1 MALFDYNLSV
11 SGDCQGTGAGAYQI
25 SFSGS
30 VPPYTIQ
37 FVTPYDANSISVGE
51 NVPYLKTPLFAQTVQ
66 ITVNDSTL
74 PTNQS
79 FNLNIPISSGL
90 CCSVVA
96 VDNTTC
102 GQNNGSVTGTS
113 TTVYSS
119 ADYFIYSGDGT
130 FINSATTNQST
141 VVFTNLTAG
150 TYYLT
155 VEDLGG
161 CSGASQTF
169 IVEQST
175 VTNYG
180 LYSVPNSSCGGTPIG
195 KIMITGLTG
204 QQPFSYLWSNGQTSS
219 TATGLT
225 AANYSVQVTDG
236 FGCITSQEA
245 TVVNVD
251 TMGAFFTAV
260 TNPTCFQSDG
270 SITLTLTGGSSPYY
284 YSASTGAVL
293 ISYAQNF
300 SITGLSAGDY
310 QFIVTDAGLC
320 QITTGTTL
328 SQPNGM
334 SSVNIVGTNS
344 FCSTNDGEITVTV
357 LGGQAPYTYTVV
369 DEFGDQDVIVGNQQ
383 IQVFPNL
390 SAGTYSVF
398 VEDSTGCVFSREIII
413 IATDKFT
420 INTTITGTTCNQNN
434 GSVYVTTSTGYTLP
448 LDFSVDGIQNV
459 IDTNMTAVTFNNLSA
474 GNHVV
479 TVTDATGCAQTQT
492 IFVPKGDFLDF
503 SLYSVNCGNGNSG
516 QITAFITSGTPPF
529 TFNWSNN
536 VPSNPQQIQVS
547 GLTAGTYSLSVVDAV
562 GCSLVRSTTISCN
575 TNYTSYQCYVMGE
588 EIFNIQSP
596 SKFGLL
602 QMLNEG
608 YVDLTSGNTNCSLI
622 SAQFIAKVSAQPAGI
637 NAQST
642 FFTATT
648 LNNPPSDNLWYD
660 TIKLLLLSI
669 PGILSVTIDQLNNQ
683 ITIATNPASNSLD
696 GQEIVVELAIEYD
709 IMCLT

>member
-1 MALFDYNLSV
+1 MN
-11 SGDCQGTGAGAYQI
+11 
-25 SFSGS
+25 
-30 VPPYTIQ
+30 
-37 FVTPYDANSISVGE
+37 VGE
-51 NVPYLKTPLFAQTVQ
+51 NVPYTKTGLFSQV
-66 ITVNDSTL
+66 IELTVNDSTL

-79 FNLNIPISSGL
+79 FNINIPISSGL

-102 GQNNGSVTGTS
+102 GLNNGSVTGTS

-119 ADYFIYSGDGT
+119 ADYFVYSGDGT
-130 FINSATTNQST
+130 FINSASTDQST
-141 VVFTNLTAG
+141 VIFTNLTAG

-161 CSGASQTF
+161 CSGSSQTF

-204 QQPFSYLWSNGQTSS
+204 QQPFTYLWSNGQTGQ

-225 AANYSVQVTDG
+225 AADYSVQVTDG
-236 FGCITSQEA
+236 FGCITSKEA

-251 TMGAFFTAV
+251 PMGAFFTAV

-270 SITLTLTGGSSPYY
+270 AIKLTLTGGSAPYY

-293 ISYAQNF
+293 VSYAQEF
-300 SITGLSAGDY
+300 SISGLSAGDY
-310 QFIVTDAGLC
+310 QFMVTDAALC
-320 QITTGTTL
+320 QIITGTTL

-334 SSVNIVGTNS
+334 SSVSIVGTNS
-344 FCSTNDGEITVTV
+344 FCSTSDGEITVTV
-357 LGGQAPYTYTVV
+357 LGGQAPYTYTVIN
-369 DEFGDQDVIVGNQQ
+369 ELGDQDVIVGNQQ
-383 IQVFPNL
+383 IQVFSNL

-398 VEDSTGCVFSREIII
+398 VEDSTGCVFAKEIYIV
-413 IATDKFT
+413 ATDKFT
-420 INTTITGTTCNQNN
+420 ISTDVTGTTCNQNN
-434 GSVYVTTSTGYTLP
+434 GSVYITTSTGFTLP

-459 IDTNMTAVTFNNLSA
+459 IDTNMTAVTFNNLSS

-479 TVTDATGCAQTQT
+479 TVTDATGCAQKQT
-492 IFVPKGDFLDF
+492 IFVPKGDSLDF
-503 SLYSVNCGNGNSG
+503 SLYSVNCGSGDSG

-547 GLTAGTYSLSVVDAV
+547 SLTAGTYSLSIVDSV
-562 GCSLVRSTTISCN
+562 GCSLSRSTTITCN
-575 TNYTSYQCYVMGE
+575 TNYTSYQCYVMGQE
-588 EIFNIQSP
+588 VFNIQSP

-608 YVDLTSGNTNCSLI
+608 YVDLSSGNTNCTLI
-622 SAQFIAKVSAQPAGI
+622 SAIFTAKVSAQPIGL
-637 NAQST
+637 NAQNT

-660 TIKLLLLSI
+660 TIKQLLLSI

-696 GQEIVVELAIEYD
+696 GQEIIVELAIEYD

>member
-11 SGDCQGTGAGAYQI
+11 SGDCQGTGIGAYQI
-25 SFSGS
+25 SFSGA

-37 FVTPYDANSISVGE
+37 FISPSYPSVNVGE
-51 NVPYLKTPLFAQTVQ
+51 NVPYTKTGLFSQV
-66 ITVNDSTL
+66 IELTVNDSTL

-79 FNLNIPISSGL
+79 FNINIPISSGL

-102 GQNNGSVTGTS
+102 GLNNGSVTGTS

-119 ADYFIYSGDGT
+119 ADYFVYSGDGT
-130 FINSATTNQST
+130 FINSASTDQST
-141 VVFTNLTAG
+141 VIFTNLTAG

-161 CSGASQTF
+161 CSGSSQTF

-204 QQPFSYLWSNGQTSS
+204 QQPFTYLWSNGQTGQ

-225 AANYSVQVTDG
+225 AADYSVQVTDG
-236 FGCITSQEA
+236 FGCITSKEA

-251 TMGAFFTAV
+251 PMGAFFTAV

-270 SITLTLTGGSSPYY
+270 AIKLTLTGGSAPYY

-293 ISYAQNF
+293 VSYAQEF
-300 SITGLSAGDY
+300 SISGLSAGDY
-310 QFIVTDAGLC
+310 QFMVTDAALC
-320 QITTGTTL
+320 QIITGTTL

-334 SSVNIVGTNS
+334 SSVSIVGTNS
-344 FCSTNDGEITVTV
+344 FCSTSDGQITVTV
-357 LGGQAPYTYTVV
+357 LGGQAPYTYTVIN
-369 DEFGDQDVIVGNQQ
+369 ELGDQDVIVGNQQ
-383 IQVFPNL
+383 IQVFSNL

-398 VEDSTGCVFSREIII
+398 VEDSTGCVFAKEIYIV
-413 IATDKFT
+413 ATDKFT
-420 INTTITGTTCNQNN
+420 ISTNVTGTTCNQNN
-434 GSVYVTTSTGYTLP
+434 GSVYITTSTGFTLP

-459 IDTNMTAVTFNNLSA
+459 IDTNMTAVTFNNLSS

-479 TVTDATGCAQTQT
+479 TVTDATGCAQKQT
-492 IFVPKGDFLDF
+492 IFVPKGDSLDF
-503 SLYSVNCGNGNSG
+503 SLYSVNCGSGDSG

-547 GLTAGTYSLSVVDAV
+547 SLTAGTYSLSIVDSV
-562 GCSLVRSTTISCN
+562 GCSLSRSTTITCN
-575 TNYTSYQCYVMGE
+575 TNYTSYQCYVMGQE
-588 EIFNIQSP
+588 VFNIQSP
-596 SKFGLL
+596 TKFGLL

-608 YVDLTSGNTNCSLI
+608 YVDLSSGNTNCTLI
-622 SAQFIAKVSAQPAGI
+622 SAIFTAKVSAQPIGL
-637 NAQST
+637 NAQNT

-660 TIKLLLLSI
+660 TIKQLLLSI

-696 GQEIVVELAIEYD
+696 GQEIIVELAIEYD

>member
-11 SGDCQGTGAGAYQI
+11 SGDCQGTGIGAYQI
-25 SFSGS
+25 SFSGA

-37 FVTPYDANSISVGE
+37 FISPSYPSVNVGE
-51 NVPYLKTPLFAQTVQ
+51 NVPYTKTGLFSQV
-66 ITVNDSTL
+66 IELTVNDSTL

-79 FNLNIPISSGL
+79 FNINIPISSGL

-102 GQNNGSVTGTS
+102 GLNNGSVTGTS

-119 ADYFIYSGDGT
+119 ADYFVYSGDGT
-130 FINSATTNQST
+130 FVNSASTNQST
-141 VVFTNLTAG
+141 VIFTNLTAG

-161 CSGASQTF
+161 CSGSSQTF

-204 QQPFSYLWSNGQTSS
+204 QQPFTYLWSNGQTGQ

-225 AANYSVQVTDG
+225 AADYSVQVTDG
-236 FGCITSQEA
+236 FGCITSKEA

-251 TMGAFFTAV
+251 PMGAFFTAV

-270 SITLTLTGGSSPYY
+270 AIKLTLTGGSAPYY

-293 ISYAQNF
+293 VSYAQEF
-300 SITGLSAGDY
+300 SISGLSAGDY
-310 QFIVTDAGLC
+310 QFMVTDAALC
-320 QITTGTTL
+320 QIITGTTL

-334 SSVNIVGTNS
+334 SSVSIVGTNS
-344 FCSTNDGEITVTV
+344 FCSTSDGEITVTV
-357 LGGQAPYTYTVV
+357 LGGQAPYTYTVIN
-369 DEFGDQDVIVGNQQ
+369 ELGDQDVIVGNQQ
-383 IQVFPNL
+383 IQVFSNL

-398 VEDSTGCVFSREIII
+398 VEDSTGCVFAKEIYIV
-413 IATDKFT
+413 ATDKFT
-420 INTTITGTTCNQNN
+420 ISTDVTGTTCNQNN
-434 GSVYVTTSTGYTLP
+434 GSVYITTSTGFTLP

-459 IDTNMTAVTFNNLSA
+459 IDTNMTAVTFNNLSS

-479 TVTDATGCAQTQT
+479 TVTDATGCAQKQT
-492 IFVPKGDFLDF
+492 IFVPKGDSLDF
-503 SLYSVNCGNGNSG
+503 SLYSVNCGSGDSG

-547 GLTAGTYSLSVVDAV
+547 SLTAGTYSLSIVDSV
-562 GCSLVRSTTISCN
+562 GCSLSRSTTITCN
-575 TNYTSYQCYVMGE
+575 TNYTSYQCYVMGQE
-588 EIFNIQSP
+588 VFNIQSP

-608 YVDLTSGNTNCSLI
+608 YVDLSSGNTNCTLI
-622 SAQFIAKVSAQPAGI
+622 SAIFTAKVSAQPIGL
-637 NAQST
+637 NAQNT

-660 TIKLLLLSI
+660 TIKQLLLSI

-696 GQEIVVELAIEYD
+696 GQEIIVELAIEYD

>member
-11 SGDCQGTGAGAYQI
+11 SGDCQGTGLGAFSI
-25 SFSGS
+25 SFSGG
-30 VPPYTIQ
+30 VAPYTVQ
-37 FVTPYDANSISVGE
+37 FTSPVYPNATLAE
-51 NVPYLKTPLFAQTVQ
+51 NEVLTKTNLFSQTVL
-66 ITVNDSTL
+66 IIANDSTL
-74 PTNQS
+74 PTNQT
-79 FNLNIPISSGL
+79 FNLNIPISSGV
-90 CCSVVA
+90 CCSVVS

-102 GQNNGSVTGTS
+102 AENNGSVTGTS

-119 ADYFIYSGDGT
+119 ADYFIFSGNGT
-130 FINSATTNQST
+130 FVNSASTNQST

-161 CSGASQTF
+161 CSGTSQTF
-169 IVEQST
+169 IVESSN

-180 LYSVPNSSCGGTPIG
+180 LYPVPNSSCGGTPIG

-204 QQPFSYLWSNGQTSS
+204 QGPFTYLWSNGQTGS

-225 AANYSVQVTDG
+225 AADYSVQVTDG
-236 FGCITSQEA
+236 FGCITSKEA
-245 TVVNVD
+245 TVVNVG

-270 SITLTLTGGSSPYY
+270 SITLTLTGGSAPYY

-293 ISYAQNF
+293 VSYAQEF
-300 SITGLSAGDY
+300 SISGLSAGDY

-320 QITTGTTL
+320 QISTGTTL

-344 FCSTNDGEITVTV
+344 FCSTNDGEITVTI
-357 LGGQAPYTYTVV
+357 LGGQSPYTYTVV
-369 DEFGDQDVIVGNQQ
+369 DEFGDQDVIVGPQQ

-390 SAGTYSVF
+390 SAGTYAVF
-398 VEDSTGCVFSREIII
+398 VEDSTGCEFSREIII

-420 INTTITGTTCNQNN
+420 ISTSVTGTTCNQNN
-434 GSVYVTTSTGYTLP
+434 GSVTVSTSTGYTLP

-492 IFVPKGDFLDF
+492 IFVAKGDLVDF
-503 SLYSVNCGNGNSG
+503 SLYSVSCGNGDSG

-547 GLTAGTYSLSVVDAV
+547 GLTAGTYSLSIVDSA
-562 GCSLVRSTTISCN
+562 GCTLSRSTTISCN

-588 EIFNIQSP
+588 EVFNIQSP

-608 YVDLTSGNTNCSLI
+608 YVDLTTGNTSCSLI
-622 SAQFIAKVSAQPAGI
+622 SAQFTAKVSAQPIGLS
-637 NAQST
+637 AQSM
-642 FFTATT
+642 FFTSTS

-660 TIKLLLLSI
+660 TIKQLLLSI

>member
-11 SGDCQGTGAGAYQI
+11 SGDCQGTGIGAYQI
-25 SFSGS
+25 SFSGA

-37 FVTPYDANSISVGE
+37 FISPSYPSVNVGE
-51 NVPYLKTPLFAQTVQ
+51 NVPYTKTGLFSQV
-66 ITVNDSTL
+66 IELTVNDSTL

-79 FNLNIPISSGL
+79 FNINIPISSGL

-102 GQNNGSVTGTS
+102 GLNNGSVTGTS

-119 ADYFIYSGDGT
+119 ADYFVYSGDGT
-130 FINSATTNQST
+130 FINSASTDQST
-141 VVFTNLTAG
+141 VIFTNLTAG

-161 CSGASQTF
+161 CSGSSQTF

-204 QQPFSYLWSNGQTSS
+204 QQPFTYLWSNGQTGQ

-225 AANYSVQVTDG
+225 AADYSVQVTDG
-236 FGCITSQEA
+236 FGCITSKEA

-251 TMGAFFTAV
+251 PMGAFFTAV

-270 SITLTLTGGSSPYY
+270 AIKLTLTGGSAPYY

-293 ISYAQNF
+293 VSYAQEF
-300 SITGLSAGDY
+300 SISGLSAGDY
-310 QFIVTDAGLC
+310 QFMVTDAALC
-320 QITTGTTL
+320 QIITGTTL

-334 SSVNIVGTNS
+334 SSVSIVGTNS
-344 FCSTNDGEITVTV
+344 FCSTSDGEITVTV
-357 LGGQAPYTYTVV
+357 LGGQAPYTYTVIN
-369 DEFGDQDVIVGNQQ
+369 ELGDQDVIVGNQQ
-383 IQVFPNL
+383 IQVFSNL

-398 VEDSTGCVFSREIII
+398 VEDSTGCVFAKEIYIV
-413 IATDKFT
+413 ATDKFT
-420 INTTITGTTCNQNN
+420 ISTDVTGTTCNQNN
-434 GSVYVTTSTGYTLP
+434 GSVYITTSTGFTLP

-459 IDTNMTAVTFNNLSA
+459 IDTNMTAVTFNNLSS

-479 TVTDATGCAQTQT
+479 TVTDATGCAQKQT
-492 IFVPKGDFLDF
+492 IFVPKGDSLDF
-503 SLYSVNCGNGNSG
+503 SLYSVNCGSGDSG

-547 GLTAGTYSLSVVDAV
+547 SLTAGTYSLSIVDSV
-562 GCSLVRSTTISCN
+562 GCSLSRSTTITCN
-575 TNYTSYQCYVMGE
+575 TNYTSYQCYVMGQE
-588 EIFNIQSP
+588 VFNIQSP

-608 YVDLTSGNTNCSLI
+608 YVDLSSGNTNCTLI
-622 SAQFIAKVSAQPAGI
+622 SAIFTAKVSAQPIGL
-637 NAQST
+637 NAQNT

-660 TIKLLLLSI
+660 TIKQLLLSI

-696 GQEIVVELAIEYD
+696 GQEIIVELAIEYD

>member
-1 MALFDYNLSV
+1 
-11 SGDCQGTGAGAYQI
+11 
-25 SFSGS
+25 
-30 VPPYTIQ
+30 
-37 FVTPYDANSISVGE
+37 
-51 NVPYLKTPLFAQTVQ
+51 
-66 ITVNDSTL
+66 
-74 PTNQS
+74 
-79 FNLNIPISSGL
+79 
-90 CCSVVA
+90 
-96 VDNTTC
+96 
-102 GQNNGSVTGTS
+102 
-113 TTVYSS
+113 
-119 ADYFIYSGDGT
+119 
-130 FINSATTNQST
+130 
-141 VVFTNLTAG
+141 
-150 TYYLT
+150 
-155 VEDLGG
+155 
-161 CSGASQTF
+161 
-169 IVEQST
+169 
-175 VTNYG
+175 
-180 LYSVPNSSCGGTPIG
+180 
-195 KIMITGLTG
+195 
-204 QQPFSYLWSNGQTSS
+204 
-219 TATGLT
+219 
-225 AANYSVQVTDG
+225 
-236 FGCITSQEA
+236 
-245 TVVNVD
+245 
-251 TMGAFFTAV
+251 MGAFFTAV

-270 SITLTLTGGSSPYY
+270 SITLTLTGGSAPYY

-293 ISYAQNF
+293 VSYVQEF
-300 SITGLSAGDY
+300 SISGLSAGDY

-320 QITTGTTL
+320 QISTGTTL

-344 FCSTNDGEITVTV
+344 FCSTNDGEITVTI
-357 LGGQAPYTYTVV
+357 LGGQSPYTYTVV
-369 DEFGDQDVIVGNQQ
+369 DEFGDQDVIVGPQQ

-390 SAGTYSVF
+390 SAGTYAVF
-398 VEDSTGCVFSREIII
+398 VEDSTGCEFSREIII

-420 INTTITGTTCNQNN
+420 ISTSVTGTTCNQNN
-434 GSVYVTTSTGYTLP
+434 GSVTVSTSTGYTLP

-492 IFVPKGDFLDF
+492 IFVAKGDLVDF
-503 SLYSVNCGNGNSG
+503 SLYSVSCGNGDSG

-547 GLTAGTYSLSVVDAV
+547 GLTAGTYSLSIVDSA
-562 GCSLVRSTTISCN
+562 GCTLSRSTTISCN

-588 EIFNIQSP
+588 EVFNIQSP

-608 YVDLTSGNTNCSLI
+608 YVDLTTGNTSCSLI
-622 SAQFIAKVSAQPAGI
+622 SAQFTAKVSAQPIGLS
-637 NAQST
+637 AQSM
-642 FFTATT
+642 FFTSTS

-660 TIKLLLLSI
+660 TIKQLLLSI

>member
-1 MALFDYNLSV
+1 MALINYNLSV
-11 SGDCQGTGAGAYQI
+11 SGDCQNTGLGGFSV
-25 SFSGS
+25 SFSGA
-30 VPPYTIQ
+30 VPPYTVQ
-37 FVTPYDANSISVGE
+37 FTSPSYPNVTLSE
-51 NVPYLKTPLFAQTVQ
+51 NEVLNKTNLFSQTVLLV
-66 ITVNDSTL
+66 VNDSTL

-79 FNLNIPISSGL
+79 FNLNIPISSGV
-90 CCSVVA
+90 CCSVVS

-130 FINSATTNQST
+130 FINSASTNQST
-141 VVFTNLTAG
+141 VIFTNLTAG

-161 CSGASQTF
+161 CLGTSQTF
-169 IVEQST
+169 IVESSN

-180 LYSVPNSSCGGTPIG
+180 LYPVPNSSCGGTPIG

-204 QQPFSYLWSNGQTSS
+204 QGPFTYLWSNGQTGS

-225 AANYSVQVTDG
+225 AADYSVQVTDG
-236 FGCITSQEA
+236 FGCITSKAA

-251 TMGAFFTAV
+251 PMGAFFTAV
-260 TNPTCFQSDG
+260 TNPTCFQSNG
-270 SITLTLTGGSSPYY
+270 SITLTLTGGSAPYY

-293 ISYAQNF
+293 VSYAQEF
-300 SITGLSAGDY
+300 SISGLSAGDY
-310 QFIVTDAGLC
+310 QFLVTDVALC
-320 QITTGTTL
+320 QIITGTTL

-357 LGGQAPYTYTVV
+357 LGGQSPYTYTVV
-369 DEFGDQDVIVGNQQ
+369 NELGDQDVVVGSQQ

-390 SAGTYSVF
+390 SAGTYAVF

-420 INTTITGTTCNQNN
+420 ISTSVTGTTCNQNN
-434 GSVYVTTSTGYTLP
+434 GSVTVSTSTGYTLP

-492 IFVPKGDFLDF
+492 IFVSKGDLVDF
-503 SLYSVNCGNGNSG
+503 SLYSVSCGNGDSG

-536 VPSNPQQIQVS
+536 VPLNPQQIQVT
-547 GLTAGTYSLSVVDAV
+547 GLTAGTYSLSIVDSV
-562 GCSLVRSTTISCN
+562 GCTLSRSTTISCN
-575 TNYTSYQCYVMGE
+575 TNYTSYQSYVMGQE
-588 EIFNIQSP
+588 VFNIQSP

-622 SAQFIAKVSAQPAGI
+622 SAQFIAKVSAQPIGLS
-637 NAQST
+637 AQSI
-642 FFTATT
+642 FFTSTS
-648 LNNPPSDNLWYD
+648 LNTPPSDNLWYD
-660 TIKLLLLSI
+660 TIKQLLLSI

-683 ITIATNPASNSLD
+683 ITIATNPANNSLD

>member
-11 SGDCQGTGAGAYQI
+11 SGDCQGTGLGQYQI
-25 SFSGS
+25 SFSGA

-37 FVTPYDANSISVGE
+37 FVSPPYPSVNVGE
-51 NVPYLKTPLFAQTVQ
+51 NVPYTSPGLFSQTVLL
-66 ITVNDSTL
+66 TVNDSTL

-79 FNLNIPISSGL
+79 FNINIPISSGV
-90 CCSVVA
+90 CCSVVS

-102 GQNNGSVTGTS
+102 ALNNGSVTGTS

-119 ADYFIYSGDGT
+119 ADFFIYSGDGT

-161 CSGASQTF
+161 CSGTSQTF

-180 LYSVPNSSCGGTPIG
+180 LYSIPNSSCGGTPIG

-204 QQPFSYLWSNGQTSS
+204 QQPFTYLWSNGQTGS

-225 AANYSVQVTDG
+225 AADYSVEVTDG

-251 TMGAFFTAV
+251 PMGGFFTAV
-260 TNPTCFQSDG
+260 TNPTCFQSNG
-270 SITLTLTGGSSPYY
+270 SITLTLTGGSAPYY

-293 ISYAQNF
+293 VSYAQEYTI
-300 SITGLSAGDY
+300 SGLSAGDY
-310 QFIVTDAGLC
+310 QFQVTDAGLC
-320 QITTGTTL
+320 QIITGTTL

-344 FCSTNDGEITVTV
+344 FCSTSDGEITVTV
-357 LGGQAPYTYTVV
+357 LGGQAPFTYTVV
-369 DEFGDQDVIVGNQQ
+369 DDFGDQDVVVGNQQ

-390 SAGTYSVF
+390 SAGTYAVF
-398 VEDSTGCVFSREIII
+398 VEDSTGCEFSREIII

-420 INTTITGTTCNQNN
+420 IDTSITGTSCNQNN
-434 GSVYVTTSTGYTLP
+434 GSVYISTTDGYTLP

-459 IDTNMTAVTFNNLSA
+459 IDTNLTGVTFNNLSS

-479 TVTDATGCAQTQT
+479 TVTDASGCVQTKT
-492 IFVPKGDFLDF
+492 IFIPKGDFIDF
-503 SLYSVNCGNGNSG
+503 SLYSVSCGDGDSG

-536 VPSNPQQIQVS
+536 VPTNPQQIQAT
-547 GLTAGTYSLSVVDAV
+547 GLTAGTYSLSVVDSF
-562 GCSLVRSTTISCN
+562 GCTLSRSTTISCN

-596 SKFGLL
+596 TKFGLL

-608 YVDLTSGNTNCSLI
+608 YADLTVGNTNCSLI
-622 SAQFIAKVSAQPAGI
+622 SAQFIAKVSAQPIGLS
-637 NAQST
+637 AQNT
-642 FFTATT
+642 FFTTT
-648 LNNPPSDNLWYD
+648 ALNNPPSDNLWYN
-660 TIKLLLLSI
+660 TIKQLLLSI
-669 PGILSVTIDQLNNQ
+669 PGILSVTIDQINNQ

>member
-1 MALFDYNLSV
+1 MASFAYNLSV
-11 SGDCQGTGAGAYQI
+11 SGDCQGLGTGAYQI
-25 SFSGS
+25 SFSGA

-37 FVTPYDANSISVGE
+37 FVSPPYPSVNVGE
-51 NVPYLKTPLFAQTVQ
+51 NVPYTSPGLFSQTVLL
-66 ITVNDSTL
+66 TVNDSTL
-74 PTNQS
+74 PTNLS
-79 FNLNIPISSGL
+79 FNLNIPISSGT
-90 CCSVVA
+90 CCSVVS

-102 GQNNGSVTGTS
+102 GLDNGSVTGTS

-119 ADYFIYSGDGT
+119 ADFFIYSGDGT
-130 FINSATTNQST
+130 FINSATTNQT
-141 VVFTNLTAG
+141 NVVFTNLSAG

-161 CSGASQTF
+161 CSGTSQTF

-175 VTNYG
+175 ITNYG

-204 QQPFSYLWSNGQTSS
+204 QQPFTYLWSNGQTGS

-225 AANYSVQVTDG
+225 AASYSVQVTDG
-236 FGCITSQEA
+236 FGCVTTKEA
-245 TVVNVD
+245 TVINVD
-251 TMGAFFTAV
+251 PMGAFFTGI

-270 SITLTLTGGSSPYY
+270 SITLTLTGGSAPYY

-293 ISYAQNF
+293 ISYAQQYTI
-300 SITGLSAGDY
+300 SGLSAGDY
-310 QFIVTDAGLC
+310 QFQVTDAGLC
-320 QITTGTTL
+320 QIITGTTL

-357 LGGQAPYTYTVV
+357 LGGQSPYTYTVV
-369 DEFGDQDVIVGNQQ
+369 NQLGEQDVVVGNQQ
-383 IQVFPNL
+383 IEVFPNL

-413 IATDKFT
+413 LATDKFT
-420 INTTITGTTCNQNN
+420 IDTTITGTTCNQNN
-434 GSVYVTTSTGYTLP
+434 GSVYITTTTGYTLP
-448 LDFSVDGIQNV
+448 LDYSVDGTQNI
-459 IDTNMTAVTFNNLSA
+459 IDTNLTAVTFNNLAS

-479 TVTDATGCAQTQT
+479 TVTDATGCKQTQT

-503 SLYSVNCGNGNSG
+503 SLYSVSCGNGDSG

-536 VPSNPQQIQVS
+536 VASNPQQIQVS
-547 GLTAGTYSLSVVDAV
+547 GLTAGTYSLSVVDSV
-562 GCSLVRSTTISCN
+562 GCSLNRSTTITCN

-622 SAQFIAKVSAQPAGI
+622 SAQFIAKVSARPIGI

-642 FFTATT
+642 FFTTTT

-660 TIKLLLLSI
+660 TIKQLLLSI
-669 PGILSVTIDQLNNQ
+669 PGILSVSIDQINNQ

-696 GQEIVVELAIEYD
+696 GQEIVVELVIEYD

>member
-11 SGDCQGTGAGAYQI
+11 SGDCQGTGIGAYQI
-25 SFSGS
+25 SFSGA

-37 FVTPYDANSISVGE
+37 FISPSYPSVNVGE
-51 NVPYLKTPLFAQTVQ
+51 NVPYTKTGLFSQV
-66 ITVNDSTL
+66 IELTVNDSTL

-79 FNLNIPISSGL
+79 FNINIPISSGL

-102 GQNNGSVTGTS
+102 GLNNGSVTGTS

-119 ADYFIYSGDGT
+119 ADYFVYSGDGT
-130 FINSATTNQST
+130 FINSASTDQST
-141 VVFTNLTAG
+141 VIFTNLTAG

-161 CSGASQTF
+161 CSGSSQTF

-204 QQPFSYLWSNGQTSS
+204 QQPFTYLWSNGQTGQ

-225 AANYSVQVTDG
+225 AADYSVQVTDG
-236 FGCITSQEA
+236 FGCITSKEA

-251 TMGAFFTAV
+251 PMGAFFTAV

-270 SITLTLTGGSSPYY
+270 AIKLTLTGGSAPYY

-293 ISYAQNF
+293 VSYAQEF
-300 SITGLSAGDY
+300 SISGLSAGDY
-310 QFIVTDAGLC
+310 QFMVTDAALC
-320 QITTGTTL
+320 QIITGTTL

-334 SSVNIVGTNS
+334 SSVSIVGTNS
-344 FCSTNDGEITVTV
+344 FCSTSDGEITVTV
-357 LGGQAPYTYTVV
+357 LGGQAPYTYTVIN
-369 DEFGDQDVIVGNQQ
+369 ELGDQDVIVGNQQ
-383 IQVFPNL
+383 IQVFSNL

-398 VEDSTGCVFSREIII
+398 VEDSTGCVFAKEIYIV
-413 IATDKFT
+413 ATDKFT
-420 INTTITGTTCNQNN
+420 ISTNVTGTTCNQNN
-434 GSVYVTTSTGYTLP
+434 GSVYITTSTGFTLP

-459 IDTNMTAVTFNNLSA
+459 IDTNMTAVTFNNLSS

-479 TVTDATGCAQTQT
+479 TVTDATGCAQKQT
-492 IFVPKGDFLDF
+492 IFVPKGDSLDF
-503 SLYSVNCGNGNSG
+503 SLYSVNCGSGDSG
-516 QITAFITSGTPPF
+516 QITAFITSGIPPF
-529 TFNWSNN
+529 IFNWSNN

-547 GLTAGTYSLSVVDAV
+547 SLTAGTYSLSIVDSV
-562 GCSLVRSTTISCN
+562 GCSLSRSTTITCN
-575 TNYTSYQCYVMGE
+575 TNYTSYQCYVMGQE
-588 EIFNIQSP
+588 VFNIQSP
-596 SKFGLL
+596 TKFGLL

-608 YVDLTSGNTNCSLI
+608 YVDLSSGNTNCTLI
-622 SAQFIAKVSAQPAGI
+622 SAIFTAKVSAQPIGL
-637 NAQST
+637 NAQNT

-660 TIKLLLLSI
+660 TIKQLLLSI

-696 GQEIVVELAIEYD
+696 GQEIIVELAIEYD

>member
-1 MALFDYNLSV
+1 MAIFDYNLSV
-11 SGDCQGTGAGAYQI
+11 SGDCQGTGLGAFSV
-25 SFSGS
+25 SFSGG
-30 VPPYTIQ
+30 VAPYTVQ
-37 FVTPYDANSISVGE
+37 FTSPVYPNATLAE
-51 NVPYLKTPLFAQTVQ
+51 NQVITKTNLFSQTVL
-66 ITVNDSTL
+66 IVVNDSTL
-74 PTNQS
+74 PTNQQI
-79 FNLNIPISSGL
+79 NLNIPISSGV
-90 CCSVVA
+90 CCSVVS

-102 GQNNGSVTGTS
+102 AQNNGSVTGTS

-119 ADYFIYSGDGT
+119 ADYFIYSGNGA
-130 FINSATTNQST
+130 FVNSATTNQST

-161 CSGASQTF
+161 CSGTSQTF
-169 IVEQST
+169 IVEDST
-175 VTNYG
+175 VTNFG
-180 LYSVPNSSCGGTPIG
+180 LYPVPNSSCGGTPIG

-204 QQPFSYLWSNGQTSS
+204 QGPFTYLWSNGQTGS

-225 AANYSVQVTDG
+225 AAAYSVQVTDG
-236 FGCITSQEA
+236 FGCITSKEA
-245 TVVNVD
+245 TVINVD
-251 TMGAFFTAV
+251 SMGAFFTAV
-260 TNPTCFQSDG
+260 TNPTCFQSNG
-270 SITLTLTGGSSPYY
+270 SITLTLTGGSAPYY

-293 ISYAQNF
+293 ISYAQEF
-300 SITGLSAGDY
+300 VISGLSAGDY
-310 QFIVTDAGLC
+310 QFLVTDAGLC

-357 LGGQAPYTYTVV
+357 LGGQSPYTYTVV
-369 DEFGDQDVIVGNQQ
+369 DEFGDQDVVVGSQQ

-390 SAGTYSVF
+390 SAGTYAVF

-420 INTTITGTTCNQNN
+420 ISTNVTGTTCNQNN
-434 GSVYVTTSTGYTLP
+434 GSVTVSTSTGYTLP

-479 TVTDATGCAQTQT
+479 TVTDASGCAQTQT
-492 IFVPKGDFLDF
+492 IFVPKGDLVDF

-536 VPSNPQQIQVS
+536 VPSNPQQIQVT
-547 GLTAGTYSLSVVDAV
+547 GLTAGTYSLSVVDSF
-562 GCSLVRSTTISCN
+562 GCTLSRSTTISCN

-588 EIFNIQSP
+588 EVFNIQSP
-596 SKFGLL
+596 TKFGLL

-608 YVDLTSGNTNCSLI
+608 YVDLTTGNTSCSLI
-622 SAQFIAKVSAQPAGI
+622 SAQFTAKVSAQPIGLS
-637 NAQST
+637 AQSM
-642 FFTATT
+642 FFTSTS

-660 TIKLLLLSI
+660 TIKQLLLSI

>member
-11 SGDCQGTGAGAYQI
+11 SGDCQGTSSGAYQI
-25 SFSGS
+25 SFYGAI
-30 VPPYTIQ
+30 PPYTLQ
-37 FVTPYDANSISVGE
+37 FISPSQPSQTLGE
-51 NVPYLKTPLFAQTVQ
+51 NVPYIRTGLFTQTIQ
-66 ITVNDSTL
+66 LTVNDSTL
-74 PTNQS
+74 PVNQS
-79 FNLNIPISSGL
+79 FNINIPISSGL
-90 CCSVVA
+90 CCSIVA

-102 GQNNGSVTGTS
+102 GSNNGSVTGTS

-119 ADYFIYSGDGT
+119 ADFFLYSGNGV
-130 FINSATTNQST
+130 FVNSATTNQPT

-150 TYYLT
+150 TYYMT

-161 CSGASQTF
+161 CSGVSQTF

-180 LYSVPNSSCGGTPIG
+180 LYSIPNSSCGGSPIG

-204 QQPFSYLWSNGQTSS
+204 QQPFTYLWSNGQTGQ

-225 AANYSVQVTDG
+225 AGDYSVQVTDG

-245 TVVNVD
+245 PVVNVG
-251 TMGAFFTAV
+251 TMGAFFTGV
-260 TNPTCFQSDG
+260 TNPTCFQSNG
-270 SITLTLTGGSSPYY
+270 SIQLTLTGGSAPYY

-293 ISYAQNF
+293 ITYDQEFTIS
-300 SITGLSAGDY
+300 GLSAGDY

-344 FCSTNDGEITVTV
+344 FCSSDDGEITVTV
-357 LGGQAPYTYTVV
+357 LGGQSPYTYTVV
-369 DEFGDQDVIVGNQQ
+369 DEFGDQDVIVGPQQ

-390 SAGTYSVF
+390 SAGTYTVF
-398 VEDSTGCVFSREIII
+398 VEDSTGCIFSREVII
-413 IATDKFT
+413 IATDRFT
-420 INTTITGTTCNQNN
+420 INTNITGTTCNQNN
-434 GSVYVTTSTGYTLP
+434 GSVYITTTTGYTLP

-459 IDTNMTAVTFNNLSA
+459 IDTNMTAVTFNNLSS

-479 TVTDATGCAQTQT
+479 TVTDATGCVQTQT
-492 IFVPKGDFLDF
+492 IFVPKGDSLDF
-503 SLYSVNCGNGNSG
+503 SLYSVNCGSGNSG

-536 VPSNPQQIQVS
+536 IPSNPQQIQVS
-547 GLTAGTYSLSVVDAV
+547 GLTGGTYSLSIVDSF
-562 GCSLVRSTTISCN
+562 GCSLNRSTTINCN

-622 SAQFIAKVSAQPAGI
+622 SAQFIAKVSAQPVGI
-637 NAQST
+637 NVQNT
-642 FFTATT
+642 FFTTTT

-660 TIKLLLLSI
+660 TIKQLLLSI

>member
-11 SGDCQGTGAGAYQI
+11 SGDCQGTGLGAFNI
-25 SFSGS
+25 SFSGG
-30 VPPYTIQ
+30 VAPYTVQ
-37 FVTPYDANSISVGE
+37 FTSPVYPNATLAE
-51 NVPYLKTPLFAQTVQ
+51 NEVLTKTNLFSQTVL
-66 ITVNDSTL
+66 IIANDSTL
-74 PTNQS
+74 PTNQT
-79 FNLNIPISSGL
+79 FNLNIPISSGV
-90 CCSVVA
+90 CCSVVS

-102 GQNNGSVTGTS
+102 AENNGSVTGTS

-119 ADYFIYSGDGT
+119 ADYFIFLGNGT
-130 FINSATTNQST
+130 FVNSASTNQST

-161 CSGASQTF
+161 CSGTSQTF
-169 IVEQST
+169 IVESSN

-180 LYSVPNSSCGGTPIG
+180 LYPVPNSSCGGTPIG

-204 QQPFSYLWSNGQTSS
+204 QGPFTYLWSNGQTGS

-225 AANYSVQVTDG
+225 AADYSVQVTDG
-236 FGCITSQEA
+236 FGCITSKEA
-245 TVVNVD
+245 TVVNVG

-270 SITLTLTGGSSPYY
+270 SITLTLTGGSAPYY

-293 ISYAQNF
+293 VSYAQEF
-300 SITGLSAGDY
+300 SISGLSAGDY

-320 QITTGTTL
+320 QISTGTTL

-344 FCSTNDGEITVTV
+344 FCSTNDGEITVTI
-357 LGGQAPYTYTVV
+357 LGGQSPYTYTVV
-369 DEFGDQDVIVGNQQ
+369 DEFGDQDVIVGPQQ

-390 SAGTYSVF
+390 SAGTYAVF
-398 VEDSTGCVFSREIII
+398 VEDSTGCEFSREIII

-420 INTTITGTTCNQNN
+420 ISTSVTGTTCNQNN
-434 GSVYVTTSTGYTLP
+434 GSVTVSTSTGYTLP

-492 IFVPKGDFLDF
+492 IFVAKGDLVDF
-503 SLYSVNCGNGNSG
+503 SLYSVSCGNGDSG

-547 GLTAGTYSLSVVDAV
+547 GLTAGTYSLSIVDSA
-562 GCSLVRSTTISCN
+562 GCTLSRSTTISCN

-588 EIFNIQSP
+588 EVFNIQSP

-608 YVDLTSGNTNCSLI
+608 YVDLTTGNTSCSLI
-622 SAQFIAKVSAQPAGI
+622 SAQFTAKVSAQPIGLS
-637 NAQST
+637 AQSM
-642 FFTATT
+642 FFTSTS

-660 TIKLLLLSI
+660 TIKQLLLSI

>member
-11 SGDCQGTGAGAYQI
+11 SGDCQGTGIGAYQI
-25 SFSGS
+25 SFSGA

-37 FVTPYDANSISVGE
+37 FISPSYPSVNVGE
-51 NVPYLKTPLFAQTVQ
+51 NVPYTKTGLFSQV
-66 ITVNDSTL
+66 IELTVNDSTL

-79 FNLNIPISSGL
+79 FNINIPISSGL

-102 GQNNGSVTGTS
+102 GLNNGSVTGTS

-119 ADYFIYSGDGT
+119 ADYFVYSGDGT
-130 FINSATTNQST
+130 FINSASTDQST
-141 VVFTNLTAG
+141 VIFTNLTAG

-161 CSGASQTF
+161 CSGSSQTF

-204 QQPFSYLWSNGQTSS
+204 QQPFTYLWSNGQTGQ

-225 AANYSVQVTDG
+225 AADYSVQVTDG
-236 FGCITSQEA
+236 FGCITSKEA

-251 TMGAFFTAV
+251 PMGAFFTAV

-270 SITLTLTGGSSPYY
+270 AIKLTLTGGSAPYY

-293 ISYAQNF
+293 VSYAQEF
-300 SITGLSAGDY
+300 SISGLSAGDY
-310 QFIVTDAGLC
+310 QFMVTDAALC
-320 QITTGTTL
+320 QIITGTTL

-334 SSVNIVGTNS
+334 SSVSIVGTNS
-344 FCSTNDGEITVTV
+344 FCSTSDGEITVTV
-357 LGGQAPYTYTVV
+357 LGGQAPYTYTVIN
-369 DEFGDQDVIVGNQQ
+369 ELGDQDVIVGNQQ
-383 IQVFPNL
+383 IQVFSNL

-398 VEDSTGCVFSREIII
+398 VEDSTGCVFAKEIYIV
-413 IATDKFT
+413 ATDKFT
-420 INTTITGTTCNQNN
+420 ISTDVTGTTCNQNN
-434 GSVYVTTSTGYTLP
+434 GSVYITTSTGFTLP

-459 IDTNMTAVTFNNLSA
+459 IDTNMTAVTFNNLSS

-479 TVTDATGCAQTQT
+479 TVTDATGCAQKQT
-492 IFVPKGDFLDF
+492 IFVPKGDSLDF
-503 SLYSVNCGNGNSG
+503 SLYSVNCGSGDSG

-547 GLTAGTYSLSVVDAV
+547 SLTAGTYSLSIVDSV
-562 GCSLVRSTTISCN
+562 GCSLSRSTTITCN
-575 TNYTSYQCYVMGE
+575 TNYTSYQCYVMGQE
-588 EIFNIQSP
+588 VFNIQSP

-608 YVDLTSGNTNCSLI
+608 YVDLSSGNTNCTLI
-622 SAQFIAKVSAQPAGI
+622 SAIFTAKVSAQPIGL
-637 NAQST
+637 NAQNT

-660 TIKLLLLSI
+660 TIKQLLLSI

-683 ITIATNPASNSLD
+683 ITIATNPASKKCIKGLN
-696 GQEIVVELAIEYD
+696 
-709 IMCLT
+709 

>member
-11 SGDCQGTGAGAYQI
+11 SGDCQGTGSGAYQI
-25 SFSGS
+25 SFFGA

-37 FVTPYDANSISVGE
+37 FISPSYPSVNVGE
-51 NVPYLKTPLFAQTVQ
+51 NVPYTKTGLFSQTIQ
-66 ITVNDSTL
+66 LTVNDSTL

-79 FNLNIPISSGL
+79 FNINIPISSGI
-90 CCSVVA
+90 CCSIVS

-102 GQNNGSVTGTS
+102 AENNGSVTGTS

-119 ADYFIYSGDGT
+119 ADFFIYSGDGS
-130 FINSATTNQST
+130 FVNSATTNQTT

-150 TYYLT
+150 TYYMT

-161 CSGASQTF
+161 CSGTSQTF

-180 LYSVPNSSCGGTPIG
+180 LYSIPNSSCGGTPIG

-204 QQPFSYLWSNGQTSS
+204 QQPFSYLWSNGQTGQ

-225 AANYSVQVTDG
+225 AADYSVQVTDG
-236 FGCITSQEA
+236 FGCITSKEA

-251 TMGAFFTAV
+251 PMGAFFTAV

-270 SITLTLTGGSSPYY
+270 AIKLTLTGGSAPYY

-293 ISYAQNF
+293 VSYAQEF
-300 SITGLSAGDY
+300 SISGLSAGDY
-310 QFIVTDAGLC
+310 QFLVTDAALC
-320 QITTGTTL
+320 QIITGTTL

-334 SSVNIVGTNS
+334 SSVSIVGTNS
-344 FCSTNDGEITVTV
+344 FCSTNDGQITATV
-357 LGGQAPYTYTVV
+357 LGGQSPYTYTLV
-369 DEFGDQDVIVGNQQ
+369 DENGDQNVIVGPQQ

-398 VEDSTGCVFSREIII
+398 VEDSTGCVFAKEIFIV
-413 IATDKFT
+413 ATDKFT
-420 INTTITGTTCNQNN
+420 INTSITGTTCNQNN

-448 LDFSVDGIQNV
+448 LDYSVDGIQNV
-459 IDTNMTAVTFNNLSA
+459 IDTNMTAVTFNNLSS

-479 TVTDATGCAQTQT
+479 TVTDATGCAQKQT
-492 IFVPKGDFLDF
+492 IFVPKGDILDF
-503 SLYSVNCGNGNSG
+503 SLYSVNCGSGDSG

-547 GLTAGTYSLSVVDAV
+547 SLTAGTYTLSIVDSV
-562 GCSLVRSTTISCN
+562 GCSLSRSTTITCN
-575 TNYTSYQCYVMGE
+575 TNYTSYQCYVMGQE
-588 EIFNIQSP
+588 VFNIQSP

-608 YVDLTSGNTNCSLI
+608 YIDLTSGNTNCSLI
-622 SAQFIAKVSAQPAGI
+622 SASFTAKVSAQPIGL
-637 NAQST
+637 NAQNT
-642 FFTATT
+642 FFTTTT

-660 TIKLLLLSI
+660 TIKQLLLSI

-696 GQEIVVELAIEYD
+696 GQEIIVELAIEYD

>member
-1 MALFDYNLSV
+1 
-11 SGDCQGTGAGAYQI
+11 
-25 SFSGS
+25 
-30 VPPYTIQ
+30 
-37 FVTPYDANSISVGE
+37 
-51 NVPYLKTPLFAQTVQ
+51 
-66 ITVNDSTL
+66 
-74 PTNQS
+74 
-79 FNLNIPISSGL
+79 
-90 CCSVVA
+90 
-96 VDNTTC
+96 
-102 GQNNGSVTGTS
+102 
-113 TTVYSS
+113 
-119 ADYFIYSGDGT
+119 
-130 FINSATTNQST
+130 
-141 VVFTNLTAG
+141 
-150 TYYLT
+150 
-155 VEDLGG
+155 
-161 CSGASQTF
+161 
-169 IVEQST
+169 
-175 VTNYG
+175 
-180 LYSVPNSSCGGTPIG
+180 
-195 KIMITGLTG
+195 MITGLTG
-204 QQPFSYLWSNGQTSS
+204 QGPFTYLWSNGQTGS

-236 FGCITSQEA
+236 FGCITSKEA
-245 TVVNVD
+245 TVVNVG

-270 SITLTLTGGSSPYY
+270 SITLTLTGGSAPYY

-293 ISYAQNF
+293 VSYAQEF
-300 SITGLSAGDY
+300 SISGLSAGDY

-320 QITTGTTL
+320 QISTGTTL

-344 FCSTNDGEITVTV
+344 FCSTNDGEITVTI
-357 LGGQAPYTYTVV
+357 LGGQSPYTYTVV
-369 DEFGDQDVIVGNQQ
+369 DEFGDQDVIVGPQQ

-390 SAGTYSVF
+390 SAGTYAVF
-398 VEDSTGCVFSREIII
+398 VEDSTGCEFSREIII

-420 INTTITGTTCNQNN
+420 ISTSVTGTTCNQNN
-434 GSVYVTTSTGYTLP
+434 GSVTVSTSTGYTLP

-492 IFVPKGDFLDF
+492 IFVAKGDLVDF
-503 SLYSVNCGNGNSG
+503 SLYSVSCGNGDSG

-547 GLTAGTYSLSVVDAV
+547 GLTAGTYSLSIVDSA
-562 GCSLVRSTTISCN
+562 GCTLSRSTTISCN

-588 EIFNIQSP
+588 EVFNIQSP

-608 YVDLTSGNTNCSLI
+608 YVDLTTGNTSCSLI
-622 SAQFIAKVSAQPAGI
+622 SAQFTAKVSAQPIGLST
-637 NAQST
+637 QSM
-642 FFTATT
+642 FFTSTS

-660 TIKLLLLSI
+660 TIKQLLLSI

>member
-11 SGDCQGTGAGAYQI
+11 SGDCQGTGIGAYQI
-25 SFSGS
+25 SFSGA

-37 FVTPYDANSISVGE
+37 FISPSYPSVNVGE
-51 NVPYLKTPLFAQTVQ
+51 NVPYTKTGLFSQV
-66 ITVNDSTL
+66 IELTVNDSTL

-79 FNLNIPISSGL
+79 FNINIPISSGL

-102 GQNNGSVTGTS
+102 GLNNGSVTGTS

-119 ADYFIYSGDGT
+119 ADYFVYSGDGT
-130 FINSATTNQST
+130 FINSASTNQST
-141 VVFTNLTAG
+141 VIFTNLTAG

-161 CSGASQTF
+161 CSGSSQTF

-204 QQPFSYLWSNGQTSS
+204 QQPFTYLWSNGQTGQ

-225 AANYSVQVTDG
+225 AADYSVQVTDG
-236 FGCITSQEA
+236 FGCITSKEA

-251 TMGAFFTAV
+251 PMGAFFTAV

-270 SITLTLTGGSSPYY
+270 AIKLTLTGGSAPYY

-293 ISYAQNF
+293 VSYAQEF
-300 SITGLSAGDY
+300 SISGLSAGDY
-310 QFIVTDAGLC
+310 QFMVTDAALC
-320 QITTGTTL
+320 QIITGTTL

-334 SSVNIVGTNS
+334 SSVSIVGTNS
-344 FCSTNDGEITVTV
+344 FCSTSDGEITVTV
-357 LGGQAPYTYTVV
+357 LGGQAPYTYTVIN
-369 DEFGDQDVIVGNQQ
+369 ELGDQDVIVGNQQ
-383 IQVFPNL
+383 IQVFSNL

-398 VEDSTGCVFSREIII
+398 VEDSTGCVFAKEIYIV
-413 IATDKFT
+413 ATDKFT
-420 INTTITGTTCNQNN
+420 ISTDVTGTTCNQNN
-434 GSVYVTTSTGYTLP
+434 GSVYITTSTGFTLP

-459 IDTNMTAVTFNNLSA
+459 IDTNMTAVTFNNLSS

-479 TVTDATGCAQTQT
+479 TVTDATGCAQKQT
-492 IFVPKGDFLDF
+492 IFVPKGDSLDF
-503 SLYSVNCGNGNSG
+503 SLYSVNCGSGDSG

-547 GLTAGTYSLSVVDAV
+547 SLTAGTYSLSIVDSV
-562 GCSLVRSTTISCN
+562 GCSLSRSTTITCN
-575 TNYTSYQCYVMGE
+575 TNYTSYQCYVMGQE
-588 EIFNIQSP
+588 VFNIQSP

-608 YVDLTSGNTNCSLI
+608 YVDLSSGNTNCTLI
-622 SAQFIAKVSAQPAGI
+622 SAIFTAKVSAQPIGL
-637 NAQST
+637 NAQNT

-660 TIKLLLLSI
+660 TIKQLLLSI

-696 GQEIVVELAIEYD
+696 GQEIIVELAIEYD

>member
-1 MALFDYNLSV
+1 
-11 SGDCQGTGAGAYQI
+11 
-25 SFSGS
+25 
-30 VPPYTIQ
+30 
-37 FVTPYDANSISVGE
+37 
-51 NVPYLKTPLFAQTVQ
+51 
-66 ITVNDSTL
+66 
-74 PTNQS
+74 
-79 FNLNIPISSGL
+79 
-90 CCSVVA
+90 
-96 VDNTTC
+96 
-102 GQNNGSVTGTS
+102 
-113 TTVYSS
+113 
-119 ADYFIYSGDGT
+119 
-130 FINSATTNQST
+130 
-141 VVFTNLTAG
+141 
-150 TYYLT
+150 
-155 VEDLGG
+155 
-161 CSGASQTF
+161 
-169 IVEQST
+169 
-175 VTNYG
+175 
-180 LYSVPNSSCGGTPIG
+180 
-195 KIMITGLTG
+195 MITGLTG
-204 QQPFSYLWSNGQTSS
+204 QGPFTYLWSNGQTGS

-225 AANYSVQVTDG
+225 AADYSVQVTDG
-236 FGCITSQEA
+236 FGCITSKEA
-245 TVVNVD
+245 TVVNVG

-270 SITLTLTGGSSPYY
+270 SITLTLTGGSAPYY

-293 ISYAQNF
+293 ISYAQEF
-300 SITGLSAGDY
+300 SISGLSAGDY
-310 QFIVTDAGLC
+310 QFVVTDAGLC
-320 QITTGTTL
+320 QISTGTTL

-357 LGGQAPYTYTVV
+357 LGGQSPYTYTVV
-369 DEFGDQDVIVGNQQ
+369 DEFGDQDVIVGPQQ

-390 SAGTYSVF
+390 SAGTYAVF
-398 VEDSTGCVFSREIII
+398 VEDSTGCEFSREVII

-420 INTTITGTTCNQNN
+420 ISTSVTGTTCNQNN
-434 GSVYVTTSTGYTLP
+434 GSVTVSTSTGYTLP

-492 IFVPKGDFLDF
+492 IFVAKGDLVDF
-503 SLYSVNCGNGNSG
+503 SLYSVSCGNGKSG

-536 VPSNPQQIQVS
+536 VPLNPQQIQVS
-547 GLTAGTYSLSVVDAV
+547 GLTAGTYSLSIVDSA
-562 GCSLVRSTTISCN
+562 GCTLSRSTTISCN

-588 EIFNIQSP
+588 EVFNIQSP

-608 YVDLTSGNTNCSLI
+608 YVDLTSGNTNCTLI
-622 SAQFIAKVSAQPAGI
+622 SAQFIAKVSAQPIGLS
-637 NAQST
+637 AQST
-642 FFTATT
+642 FFTSTS
-648 LNNPPSDNLWYD
+648 LNTPPTDNLWYN
-660 TIKLLLLSI
+660 TIKQLLLSI

>member
-1 MALFDYNLSV
+1 MALFNYNLSV
-11 SGDCQGTGAGAYQI
+11 SGDCQGTGIGAFGI
-25 SFSGS
+25 SFSGG
-30 VPPYTIQ
+30 VAPYTVQ
-37 FVTPYDANSISVGE
+37 FSSPVYPNATLAE
-51 NVPYLKTPLFAQTVQ
+51 NEVLTKTNLFAQTVL
-66 ITVNDSTL
+66 IIANDSTL

-79 FNLNIPISSGL
+79 FNLNIPISSGV
-90 CCSVVA
+90 CCSVVS

-102 GQNNGSVTGTS
+102 AQNNGSVTGTS

-119 ADYFIYSGDGT
+119 ADYFIYSGNGT
-130 FINSATTNQST
+130 FVNSASTNQST

-161 CSGASQTF
+161 CSGTSQTF
-169 IVEQST
+169 IVESSN

-180 LYSVPNSSCGGTPIG
+180 LYPVPNSSCGGTPIG

-204 QQPFSYLWSNGQTSS
+204 QGPFTYLWSNGQTGS

-236 FGCITSQEA
+236 FGCITSKEA
-245 TVVNVD
+245 TVVNVG

-260 TNPTCFQSDG
+260 TNPTCFQSNG
-270 SITLTLTGGSSPYY
+270 SITLTLTGGSAPYY

-293 ISYAQNF
+293 VSYAQEF
-300 SITGLSAGDY
+300 SISGLSAGDY

-320 QITTGTTL
+320 QISTGTTL

-334 SSVNIVGTNS
+334 SSVSIVGTNS

-357 LGGQAPYTYTVV
+357 LGGQSPYTYTVV
-369 DEFGDQDVIVGNQQ
+369 NELGDQDVIVGPQQ

-390 SAGTYSVF
+390 SAGTYAVF

-420 INTTITGTTCNQNN
+420 ISTSVTGTTCNQNN
-434 GSVYVTTSTGYTLP
+434 GSVTVSTSTGYTLP

-492 IFVPKGDFLDF
+492 IFVSKGDLVDF
-503 SLYSVNCGNGNSG
+503 SLYSVSCGNGNSG

-547 GLTAGTYSLSVVDAV
+547 GLTAGTYSLSIVDSA
-562 GCSLVRSTTISCN
+562 GCSLSRSTTISCN

-588 EIFNIQSP
+588 EVFNIQSP
-596 SKFGLL
+596 TKFGLL

-608 YVDLTSGNTNCSLI
+608 YVDLTTGNTNCSLI
-622 SAQFIAKVSAQPAGI
+622 SAQFTAKVSAQPIGL
-637 NAQST
+637 NAQSM
-642 FFTATT
+642 FFTSTS

-660 TIKLLLLSI
+660 TIKQLLLSI

-683 ITIATNPASNSLD
+683 ITIATNPAINSLD

>member
-11 SGDCQGTGAGAYQI
+11 SGDCQGTGIGAYQI
-25 SFSGS
+25 SFSGA

-37 FVTPYDANSISVGE
+37 FISPSYPSVNVGE
-51 NVPYLKTPLFAQTVQ
+51 NVPYTKTGLFSQT
-66 ITVNDSTL
+66 IELTVNDSTL

-79 FNLNIPISSGL
+79 FNINIPISSGL

-102 GQNNGSVTGTS
+102 GLNNGSVTGTS

-130 FINSATTNQST
+130 FVNSASTNQST
-141 VVFTNLTAG
+141 VIFTNLTAG

-161 CSGASQTF
+161 CSGSSQTF

-204 QQPFSYLWSNGQTSS
+204 QQPFTYLWSNGQTGQ

-225 AANYSVQVTDG
+225 AADYSVQVTDG
-236 FGCITSQEA
+236 FGCITSKEA

-251 TMGAFFTAV
+251 PMGAFFTAV
-260 TNPTCFQSDG
+260 TNPTCFQSNG
-270 SITLTLTGGSSPYY
+270 AIKLTLTGGSAPYY

-293 ISYAQNF
+293 VSYAQEF
-300 SITGLSAGDY
+300 SISGLSAGDY
-310 QFIVTDAGLC
+310 QFMVTDAALC
-320 QITTGTTL
+320 QIITGTTL

-334 SSVNIVGTNS
+334 SSVSIVGTNS
-344 FCSTNDGEITVTV
+344 FCSTSDGEITVTV
-357 LGGQAPYTYTVV
+357 LGGQAPYTYTVIN
-369 DEFGDQDVIVGNQQ
+369 ELGDQDVIVGNQQ
-383 IQVFPNL
+383 IQVFSNL

-398 VEDSTGCVFSREIII
+398 VEDSTGCVFAKEIYIV
-413 IATDKFT
+413 ATDKFT
-420 INTTITGTTCNQNN
+420 ISTDVTGTTCNQNN
-434 GSVYVTTSTGYTLP
+434 GSVYITTSTGFTLP

-459 IDTNMTAVTFNNLSA
+459 IDTNMTAVTFNNLSS

-479 TVTDATGCAQTQT
+479 TVTDATGCAQKQT
-492 IFVPKGDFLDF
+492 IFVPKGDSLDF
-503 SLYSVNCGNGNSG
+503 SLYSVNCGSGDSG

-547 GLTAGTYSLSVVDAV
+547 SLTAGTYSLSIVDSV
-562 GCSLVRSTTISCN
+562 GCSLSRSTTITCN
-575 TNYTSYQCYVMGE
+575 TNYTSYQCYVMGQE
-588 EIFNIQSP
+588 VFNIQSP
-596 SKFGLL
+596 TKFGLL

-608 YVDLTSGNTNCSLI
+608 YVDLSSGNTNCTLI
-622 SAQFIAKVSAQPAGI
+622 SAIFTAKVSAQPIGL
-637 NAQST
+637 NAQNT

-660 TIKLLLLSI
+660 TIKQLLLSI

-696 GQEIVVELAIEYD
+696 GQEIIVELAIEYD

>member
-11 SGDCQGTGAGAYQI
+11 SGDCQGTGIGAYQI
-25 SFSGS
+25 SFSGA

-37 FVTPYDANSISVGE
+37 FISPSYPSVNVGE
-51 NVPYLKTPLFAQTVQ
+51 NVPYTKTGLFSQ
-66 ITVNDSTL
+66 IIELTVNDSTL

-79 FNLNIPISSGL
+79 FNINIPISSGL

-102 GQNNGSVTGTS
+102 GLNNGSVTGTS

-119 ADYFIYSGDGT
+119 ADYFVYSGDGT
-130 FINSATTNQST
+130 FINSASTNQST
-141 VVFTNLTAG
+141 VIFTNLTAG

-161 CSGASQTF
+161 CSGSSQTF

-204 QQPFSYLWSNGQTSS
+204 QQPFTYLWSNGQTGQ

-225 AANYSVQVTDG
+225 AADYSVQVTDG
-236 FGCITSQEA
+236 FGCITSKEA

-251 TMGAFFTAV
+251 PMGAFFTAV

-270 SITLTLTGGSSPYY
+270 AIKLTLTGGSAPYY

-293 ISYAQNF
+293 VSYAQEF
-300 SITGLSAGDY
+300 SISGLSAGDY
-310 QFIVTDAGLC
+310 QFMVTDAALC
-320 QITTGTTL
+320 QIITGTTL

-334 SSVNIVGTNS
+334 SSVSIVGTNS
-344 FCSTNDGEITVTV
+344 FCSTSDGEITVTV
-357 LGGQAPYTYTVV
+357 LGGQAPYTYTVIN
-369 DEFGDQDVIVGNQQ
+369 ELGDQDVIVGNQQ
-383 IQVFPNL
+383 IQVFSNL

-398 VEDSTGCVFSREIII
+398 VEDSTGCVFAKEIYIV
-413 IATDKFT
+413 ATDKFT
-420 INTTITGTTCNQNN
+420 ISTDVTGTTCNQNN
-434 GSVYVTTSTGYTLP
+434 GSVYITTSTGFTLP

-459 IDTNMTAVTFNNLSA
+459 IDTNMTAVTFNNLSS

-479 TVTDATGCAQTQT
+479 TVTDATGCAQKQT
-492 IFVPKGDFLDF
+492 IFVPKGDSLDF
-503 SLYSVNCGNGNSG
+503 SLYSVNCGSGDSG

-547 GLTAGTYSLSVVDAV
+547 SLTAGTYSLSIVDSV
-562 GCSLVRSTTISCN
+562 GCSLSRSTTITCN
-575 TNYTSYQCYVMGE
+575 TNYTSYQCYVMGQE
-588 EIFNIQSP
+588 VFNIQSP

-608 YVDLTSGNTNCSLI
+608 YVDLSSGNTNCTLI
-622 SAQFIAKVSAQPAGI
+622 SAIFTAKVSAQPIGL
-637 NAQST
+637 NAQNT

-660 TIKLLLLSI
+660 TIKQLLLSI

-696 GQEIVVELAIEYD
+696 GQEIIVELAIEYD

>member
-11 SGDCQGTGAGAYQI
+11 SGDCQGTGLGAFNI
-25 SFSGS
+25 SFSGG
-30 VPPYTIQ
+30 VAPYTVQ
-37 FVTPYDANSISVGE
+37 FTSPVYPNATLAE
-51 NVPYLKTPLFAQTVQ
+51 NEVLTKTNLFAQTVLL
-66 ITVNDSTL
+66 IANDSTL
-74 PTNQS
+74 PTNQT
-79 FNLNIPISSGL
+79 FNLNIPISSGV
-90 CCSVVA
+90 CCSVVS

-102 GQNNGSVTGTS
+102 NENNGSVTGTS

-119 ADYFIYSGDGT
+119 ADYFIYSGNGA
-130 FINSATTNQST
+130 FVNSASTNQST
-141 VVFTNLTAG
+141 VVFTNLSAG

-161 CSGASQTF
+161 CSGTSQTF
-169 IVEQST
+169 IVESST

-204 QQPFSYLWSNGQTSS
+204 QGPFTYLWSNGLTGS

-225 AANYSVQVTDG
+225 AADYSVQVTDG
-236 FGCITSQEA
+236 FGCITSKEA

-251 TMGAFFTAV
+251 PMGAFFTAV

-270 SITLTLTGGSSPYY
+270 SITLTLTGGSAPYY

-293 ISYAQNF
+293 VSYAQEF
-300 SITGLSAGDY
+300 SITGISAGDY
-310 QFIVTDAGLC
+310 QFLVTDVALC

-334 SSVNIVGTNS
+334 SSVSIVGTNS

-357 LGGQAPYTYTVV
+357 LGGQGPYTYTVV
-369 DEFGDQDVIVGNQQ
+369 DQFGDQDVIVGPQQ

-398 VEDSTGCVFSREIII
+398 VEDSTGCEFSREIII

-420 INTTITGTTCNQNN
+420 ISTSVTGTTCNQNN
-434 GSVYVTTSTGYTLP
+434 GSVTISTSTGYTLP

-492 IFVPKGDFLDF
+492 IFVDKGDLVDF
-503 SLYSVNCGNGNSG
+503 SLYSVSCGNGDSG

-536 VPSNPQQIQVS
+536 VLSNPQQIQVS
-547 GLTAGTYSLSVVDAV
+547 GLTAGTYSLSVVDSA
-562 GCSLVRSTTISCN
+562 GCTLSRSTTISCN

-588 EIFNIQSP
+588 EVFNIQSP

-608 YVDLTSGNTNCSLI
+608 YVDLTSGNTNCVLI
-622 SAQFIAKVSAQPAGI
+622 SAQFTAKVFAQPIGL
-637 NAQST
+637 NAQSM
-642 FFTATT
+642 FFTSTS
-648 LNNPPSDNLWYD
+648 LNTPPSDNLWYD
-660 TIKLLLLSI
+660 TIKQLLLSI

>member
-11 SGDCQGTGAGAYQI
+11 SGDCQGTGLGQYQI
-25 SFSGS
+25 SFSGA

-37 FVTPYDANSISVGE
+37 FVSPVQNAETVGE
-51 NVPYLKTPLFAQTVQ
+51 NVVYTRPGLFSQTVLL
-66 ITVNDSTL
+66 TVNDSTL

-79 FNLNIPISSGL
+79 FNLNIPISSGV
-90 CCSVVA
+90 CCSVVS

-102 GQNNGSVTGTS
+102 ALNNGSVTGTS

-119 ADYFIYSGDGT
+119 ADFFIYSGDGT

-161 CSGASQTF
+161 CSGTSQTF

-180 LYSVPNSSCGGTPIG
+180 LYSIPNSSCGGTPIG

-204 QQPFSYLWSNGQTSS
+204 QQPFTYLWSNGQTGS

-225 AANYSVQVTDG
+225 AADYSVEVTDG

-251 TMGAFFTAV
+251 PMGGFFTAV
-260 TNPTCFQSDG
+260 TNPTCFQSNG
-270 SITLTLTGGSSPYY
+270 SITLTLTGGSAPYY

-293 ISYAQNF
+293 VSYAQEYTI
-300 SITGLSAGDY
+300 SGLSAGDY
-310 QFIVTDAGLC
+310 QFQVTDAGLC
-320 QITTGTTL
+320 QIITGTTL

-344 FCSTNDGEITVTV
+344 FCSTSDGEITVTV

-369 DEFGDQDVIVGNQQ
+369 DDFGDQDVVVGNQQ

-390 SAGTYSVF
+390 SAGTYAVF
-398 VEDSTGCVFSREIII
+398 VEDSTGCEFSREIII

-420 INTTITGTTCNQNN
+420 IDTSITGTSCNQNN
-434 GSVYVTTSTGYTLP
+434 GSVYISTTDGYTLP

-459 IDTNMTAVTFNNLSA
+459 IDTNLTGVTFNNLSS

-479 TVTDATGCAQTQT
+479 TVTDASGCVQTKT
-492 IFVPKGDFLDF
+492 IFIPKGDFIDF
-503 SLYSVNCGNGNSG
+503 SLYSVSCGDGDSG

-529 TFNWSNN
+529 TFNWSSN
-536 VPSNPQQIQVS
+536 VQTNPQQIQAT
-547 GLTAGTYSLSVVDAV
+547 GLTAGTYSLSVIDSF
-562 GCSLVRSTTISCN
+562 GCTLSRSTTISCN

-596 SKFGLL
+596 TKFGLL

-608 YVDLTSGNTNCSLI
+608 YADLTVGNTNCSLI
-622 SAQFIAKVSAQPAGI
+622 SAQFIAKVSAQPIGLSTQ
-637 NAQST
+637 NT
-642 FFTATT
+642 FFTTT
-648 LNNPPSDNLWYD
+648 ALNNPPSDNLWYN
-660 TIKLLLLSI
+660 TIKQLLLSI
-669 PGILSVTIDQLNNQ
+669 PGILSVTIDQINNQ

>member
-11 SGDCQGTGAGAYQI
+11 SGDCQGTGLGAFNI
-25 SFSGS
+25 SFSGG
-30 VPPYTIQ
+30 VAPYTVQ
-37 FVTPYDANSISVGE
+37 FTSPVYPNATLAE
-51 NVPYLKTPLFAQTVQ
+51 NEVLTKTNLFSQTVL
-66 ITVNDSTL
+66 IIANDSTL
-74 PTNQS
+74 PTNQT
-79 FNLNIPISSGL
+79 FNLNIPISSGV
-90 CCSVVA
+90 CCSVVS

-102 GQNNGSVTGTS
+102 AENNGSVTGTS

-119 ADYFIYSGDGT
+119 ADYFIFSGNGT
-130 FINSATTNQST
+130 FVNSASTNQST

-161 CSGASQTF
+161 CSGTSQTF
-169 IVEQST
+169 IVESSN

-180 LYSVPNSSCGGTPIG
+180 LYPVPNSSCGGTPIG

-204 QQPFSYLWSNGQTSS
+204 QGPFTYLWSNGQTGS

-225 AANYSVQVTDG
+225 AADYSVQVTDG
-236 FGCITSQEA
+236 FGCITSKEA
-245 TVVNVD
+245 TVVNVG

-270 SITLTLTGGSSPYY
+270 SITLTLTGGSAPYY

-293 ISYAQNF
+293 VSYAQEF
-300 SITGLSAGDY
+300 SISGLSAGDY

-320 QITTGTTL
+320 QISTGTTL

-344 FCSTNDGEITVTV
+344 FCSTNDGEITVTI
-357 LGGQAPYTYTVV
+357 LGGQSPYTYTVV
-369 DEFGDQDVIVGNQQ
+369 DEFGDQDVIVGPQQ

-390 SAGTYSVF
+390 SAGTYAVF
-398 VEDSTGCVFSREIII
+398 VEDSTGCEFSREIII

-420 INTTITGTTCNQNN
+420 ISTSVTGTTCNQNN
-434 GSVYVTTSTGYTLP
+434 GSVTVSTSTGYTLP

-492 IFVPKGDFLDF
+492 IFVAKGDLVDF
-503 SLYSVNCGNGNSG
+503 SLYSVSCGNGDSG

-547 GLTAGTYSLSVVDAV
+547 GLTAGTYSLSIVDSA
-562 GCSLVRSTTISCN
+562 GCTLSRSTTISCN

-588 EIFNIQSP
+588 EVFNIQSP

-608 YVDLTSGNTNCSLI
+608 YVDLTTGNTSCSLI
-622 SAQFIAKVSAQPAGI
+622 SAQFTAKVSAQPIGLS
-637 NAQST
+637 AQSM
-642 FFTATT
+642 FFTSTS

-660 TIKLLLLSI
+660 TIKQLLLSI

>member
-11 SGDCQGTGAGAYQI
+11 SGDCQGTGVGAYQI
-25 SFSGS
+25 SFSGA

-37 FVTPYDANSISVGE
+37 FISPSYPSVNVGE
-51 NVPYLKTPLFAQTVQ
+51 NVPYTKTGLFSQTVEL
-66 ITVNDSTL
+66 TVNDSTL

-79 FNLNIPISSGL
+79 FNINIPISSGL

-102 GQNNGSVTGTS
+102 GLNNGSVTGTS

-130 FINSATTNQST
+130 FVNSATTNQST
-141 VVFTNLTAG
+141 VIFTNLTAG

-161 CSGASQTF
+161 CSGSSQTF

-204 QQPFSYLWSNGQTSS
+204 QQPFTYLWSNGQTGQ

-225 AANYSVQVTDG
+225 AADYSVQVTDG
-236 FGCITSQEA
+236 FGCITSKEA

-251 TMGAFFTAV
+251 PMGAFFTAV

-270 SITLTLTGGSSPYY
+270 AIKLTLTGGSAPYY

-293 ISYAQNF
+293 VSYAQEF
-300 SITGLSAGDY
+300 SISGLSAGDY
-310 QFIVTDAGLC
+310 QFLVTDAALC
-320 QITTGTTL
+320 QIITGTTL

-334 SSVNIVGTNS
+334 SSVSIVGTNS

-357 LGGQAPYTYTVV
+357 LGGQAPYTYTVIN
-369 DEFGDQDVIVGNQQ
+369 ELGDQDNIVGNQQ
-383 IQVFPNL
+383 IQVFSNL

-398 VEDSTGCVFSREIII
+398 VEDSTGCVFSKEIYI

-420 INTTITGTTCNQNN
+420 ISTNVTGTTCNQNN
-434 GSVYVTTSTGYTLP
+434 GSVYITTSTGYTLP

-459 IDTNMTAVTFNNLSA
+459 IDTNMTAVTFNNLSS

-479 TVTDATGCAQTQT
+479 TVTDATGCAQKQT
-492 IFVPKGDFLDF
+492 IFVPKGDSLDF
-503 SLYSVNCGNGNSG
+503 SLYSVNCGSGESG

-547 GLTAGTYSLSVVDAV
+547 SLTAGTYSLSIVDSV
-562 GCSLVRSTTISCN
+562 GCSLSRSTTITCN
-575 TNYTSYQCYVMGE
+575 TNYTSYQCYVMGQE
-588 EIFNIQSP
+588 VFNIQSP
-596 SKFGLL
+596 TKFGLL

-608 YVDLTSGNTNCSLI
+608 YVDLTTGNTNCSLI
-622 SAQFIAKVSAQPAGI
+622 SAIFTAKVSAQPIGL
-637 NAQST
+637 NAQNT

-660 TIKLLLLSI
+660 TIKQLLLSI

-696 GQEIVVELAIEYD
+696 GQEIIVELAIEYD